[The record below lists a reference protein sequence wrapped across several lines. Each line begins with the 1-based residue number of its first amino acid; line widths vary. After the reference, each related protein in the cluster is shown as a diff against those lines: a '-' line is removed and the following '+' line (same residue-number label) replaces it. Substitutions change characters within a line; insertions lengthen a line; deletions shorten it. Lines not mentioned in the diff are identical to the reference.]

1 VRENAEARGSLEGI
15 RARLDGGRP
24 VLGAAF
30 LAAYAWSNLA
40 PSSLAT
46 AVFLATGIT
55 LYAMSVPWASAFHKG
70 LALVSL
76 ATLGSVLVAGRFEVG
91 TFAEGLPDY
100 YGVVAVLLVLS
111 VAGYPIQAARY
122 EAQIR
127 GIGATLRRRGAGVG
141 TASGIMG
148 HVLGA
153 VLDVGAFVLIDVIL
167 GRAAP
172 RGRLDALMWAGRGF
186 SFAPL
191 WTNLNVF
198 TASTIV
204 LTGVSYPNLLAVTL
218 PFALLGLTATSL
230 AAQREKDKD
239 EAPLSPSEHPDE
251 PLDSKAA
258 AVVLYP
264 VLLVATVALANLLFP
279 GLSLTAVIAV
289 TVAVVVTLISVLAA
303 VVLRRTSPLRRL
315 ALETRGSLVAS
326 HAEFALFGSSGIL
339 VLSLGQLGA
348 LAPLGDFLSALPS
361 ALVAPALMLTIGV
374 GFVVGIHVIPMVLLI
389 DTAFPLDG
397 GPSPAL
403 WAAALLLG
411 AQSALLLTP
420 FSSAVTMLSRLTGKH
435 PLEAGPKRNWGFSLT
450 VALAALLYLGLLTLL
465 FS

>member
-1 VRENAEARGSLEGI
+1 
-15 RARLDGGRP
+15 
-24 VLGAAF
+24 
-30 LAAYAWSNLA
+30 
-40 PSSLAT
+40 
-46 AVFLATGIT
+46 
-55 LYAMSVPWASAFHKG
+55 
-70 LALVSL
+70 
-76 ATLGSVLVAGRFEVG
+76 
-91 TFAEGLPDY
+91 
-100 YGVVAVLLVLS
+100 
-111 VAGYPIQAARY
+111 
-122 EAQIR
+122 
-127 GIGATLRRRGAGVG
+127 
-141 TASGIMG
+141 
-148 HVLGA
+148 
-153 VLDVGAFVLIDVIL
+153 
-167 GRAAP
+167 
-172 RGRLDALMWAGRGF
+172 
-186 SFAPL
+186 
-191 WTNLNVF
+191 
-198 TASTIV
+198 V

-239 EAPLSPSEHPDE
+239 EDPLSLSEHPDE
-251 PLDSKAA
+251 PLDPKAA

>member
-15 RARLDGGRP
+15 RAQLDGGRP

-70 LALVSL
+70 LALVSF
-76 ATLGSVLVAGRFEVG
+76 ATLGSVLVAGRFEAG
-91 TFAEGLPDY
+91 TLAEGLPDY

-111 VAGYPIQAARY
+111 VAGYPIRAARY

-127 GIGATLRRRGAGVG
+127 GIVATLRRRGAGVG
-141 TASGIMG
+141 TASGIIG
-148 HVLGA
+148 HLLGA

-167 GRAAP
+167 GRAVP

-198 TASTIV
+198 TATTIV

-239 EAPLSPSEHPDE
+239 EPPSSPSEGSDE
-251 PLDSKAA
+251 PLDRKAA

-264 VLLVATVALANLLFP
+264 VLLVATVALANLLSP

-289 TVAVVVTLISVLAA
+289 TVAVVVALISVLAA

-326 HAEFALFGSSGIL
+326 HAEFALFGSAGIL

-348 LAPLGDFLSALPS
+348 LAPLGNLLSALPS

-389 DTAFPLDG
+389 NTTFPLDG

-435 PLEAGPKRNWGFSLT
+435 PLEAGPQRNWGFSLT
-450 VALAALLYLGLLTLL
+450 VALAALLYLGLLTHL

>member
-1 VRENAEARGSLEGI
+1 VRENVEARGSLEGI
-15 RARLDGGRP
+15 RARLDGLRP
-24 VLGAAF
+24 TLGAVF
-30 LAAYAWSNLA
+30 LAAYAWSNLV

-46 AVFLATGIT
+46 AAFLATGIV

-70 LALVSL
+70 LALVSFGV
-76 ATLGSVLVAGRFEVG
+76 LGAVILAGRFEAG
-91 TFAEGLPDY
+91 AFAEGLPDY

-111 VAGYPIQAARY
+111 VAGYPIRAARY

-127 GIGATLRRRGAGVG
+127 GLVAGLRRRGAGVG

-172 RGRLDALMWAGRGF
+172 RSRLDALMWAGRGF

-198 TASTIV
+198 TATTIV
-204 LTGVSYPNLLAVTL
+204 LTGVSYPNLLAATL

-230 AAQREKDKD
+230 FAQREKG
-239 EAPLSPSEHPDE
+239 EAEVPTGPDE
-251 PLDSKAA
+251 PLDRKAA

-264 VLLVATVALANLLFP
+264 VLLVVTVALANLLFP
-279 GLSLTAVIAV
+279 SLTLTAAIAV
-289 TVAVVVTLISVLAA
+289 TVAVVVALISVLAA
-303 VVLRRTSPLRRL
+303 VVSRRISPLRRL
-315 ALETRGSLVAS
+315 VGETRGSLVAS
-326 HAEFALFGSSGIL
+326 HPEFALFGSAGVL

-348 LAPLGDFLSALPS
+348 LAPLGNLLSALPPI
-361 ALVAPALMLTIGV
+361 LVAPALMLTISV

-389 DTAFPLDG
+389 NTAFPLDS
-397 GPSPAL
+397 GPTPAL

-420 FSSAVTMLSRLTGKH
+420 FSTTVTMLSRLMGSH
-435 PLEAGPKRNWGFSLT
+435 PLEVGPRRNRWFGLC
-450 VALAALLYLGLLTLL
+450 VAVGTILYLGLLTLIL
-465 FS
+465 L

>member
-1 VRENAEARGSLEGI
+1 VRENAEGQGSSRKT
-15 RARLDGGRP
+15 RARLDGLRP
-24 VLGAAF
+24 ALGAAF

-40 PSSLAT
+40 PSPVAT
-46 AVFLATGIT
+46 AVFLGTGIL

-70 LALVSL
+70 LALVSFV
-76 ATLGSVLVAGRFEVG
+76 ALGAVVVAGRFDAGAFV
-91 TFAEGLPDY
+91 EGLPDY

-111 VAGYPIQAARY
+111 VAGYPIRAARY

-127 GIGATLRRRGAGVG
+127 TLVAALRRRGAGVG
-141 TASGIMG
+141 TASAIMG

-153 VLDVGAFVLIDVIL
+153 VLDVGAFVLIDVIV

-172 RGRLDALMWAGRGF
+172 RSRIDALIWAGRGF

-198 TASTIV
+198 TATTIV

-218 PFALLGLTATSL
+218 PFAVLGLTATAL
-230 AAQREKDKD
+230 FAQREKG
-239 EAPLSPSEHPDE
+239 EAEGLPGPAE
-251 PLDSKAA
+251 PLDRKAA
-258 AVVLYP
+258 AVILYP

-279 GLSLTAVIAV
+279 GLSLTATIAV
-289 TVAVVVTLISVLAA
+289 TVAVVVALIGLLAA
-303 VVLRRTSPLRRL
+303 VVLRRISPLRRL
-315 ALETRGSLVAS
+315 AIETRGSLIAS
-326 HAEFALFGSSGIL
+326 HAEFALFGSAGIL

-348 LAPLGDFLSALPS
+348 LAPLGDLLSALPPV
-361 ALVAPALMLTIGV
+361 LVAPALMLAISV

-389 DTAFPLDG
+389 NTAFPLDS
-397 GPSPAL
+397 GPTPAL

-420 FSSAVTMLSRLTGKH
+420 FSSAVTMLSRLTRMH
-435 PLEAGPKRNWGFSLT
+435 PLEIGPRRNWGFELA
-450 VALAALLYLGLLTLL
+450 VILAAMLYVGVLTLIL
-465 FS
+465 R

>member
-1 VRENAEARGSLEGI
+1 L
-15 RARLDGGRP
+15 RP
-24 VLGAAF
+24 ALGAVF

-46 AVFLATGIT
+46 AVFLATGFL

-70 LALVSL
+70 LALVSFV
-76 ATLGSVLVAGRFEVG
+76 ALGAVLVTGRFDAPA
-91 TFAEGLPDY
+91 FIEGLPDY

-111 VAGYPIQAARY
+111 VAGYPIRAARY

-127 GIGATLRRRGAGVG
+127 TLVAALRRRGAGVG
-141 TASGIMG
+141 TASAIMG

-172 RGRLDALMWAGRGF
+172 RSRIEALIWAGRGF

-198 TASTIV
+198 TATTIV

-218 PFALLGLTATSL
+218 PFAVLGLTATAL
-230 AAQREKDKD
+230 FAQREKGEAEGPPDPA
-239 EAPLSPSEHPDE
+239 APLDR
-251 PLDSKAA
+251 KAA

-264 VLLVATVALANLLFP
+264 VLLVTTVALANLLFP
-279 GLSLTAVIAV
+279 GLSLTATIAV
-289 TVAVVVTLISVLAA
+289 TVAAVVVLIGALAA
-303 VVLRRTSPLRRL
+303 VVLRRISPLRRL
-315 ALETRGSLVAS
+315 VIETRGSLVAS
-326 HAEFALFGSSGIL
+326 HAEFALFGSAGIL

-348 LAPLGDFLSALPS
+348 LAPLGNLLSALPPV
-361 ALVAPALMLTIGV
+361 LVAPALMLAISV
-374 GFVVGIHVIPMVLLI
+374 GFVAGIHVIPMVLLI
-389 DTAFPLDG
+389 NTAFPLDN
-397 GPSPAL
+397 GPTPAL

-420 FSSAVTMLSRLTGKH
+420 FSSAVTMLSRLTGMH
-435 PLEAGPKRNWGFSLT
+435 PLEIGPRKNWGFELA
-450 VALAALLYLGLLTLL
+450 VMLAALLYLGLLTLL
-465 FS
+465 LL